1 MNEGV
6 IMKIE
11 KISGDE
17 SELIGD
23 LYDAMT
29 QDNWNKAKAL
39 VKIIRERI
47 GMQYHNT
54 EEDNE
59 GTSRQKPI
67 INYSKNHPL
76 VRALKAYDQWADQAG
91 ITGHIYKNENEVIKM
106 KRQEVAKIRRELQK
120 TERALSLQEKPKQE
134 PNRNLGPVELP
145 DKEKY
150 LNERSASSDV
160 PNVIHLPKKQK
171 KPENKW

>member
-1 MNEGV
+1 
-6 IMKIE
+6 MKIE
-11 KISGDE
+11 KISGEE

-23 LYDAMT
+23 LHDAMT
-29 QDNWNKAKAL
+29 QDNWNKAKVL
-39 VKIIRERI
+39 VRIIRDRI
-47 GMQYHNT
+47 GRQPDRNT
-54 EEDNE
+54 EH
-59 GTSRQKPI
+59 SRGFSGNIVDIK
-67 INYSKNHPL
+67 YDKNHPL
-76 VRALKAYDQWADQAG
+76 VRALSTYDNWADQAG

-145 DKEKY
+145 DKGKY